1 MCQHEVAQ
9 NGWTSTPANAGAI
22 FGDRLYINQPG
33 PLSIK
38 ELEFPFHDTV
48 VVKTLDYANTV
59 LHPETLN
66 HSMRVYHYGNLPP
79 KRSKQECPWK
89 PNRVTGLAITKQQ
102 FPQHATALNPV
113 TWALTC
119 LLHDLGTA
127 EENLTATRMSF
138 DIYGGIKAL
147 QVLQQFGASKDQAEA
162 AAEAIIRHEDM
173 GVDGTITYIGQL
185 IQLATTYDNTG
196 FHPHVNNFG
205 ELVHS
210 VTRAEINEAYP
221 RLKWSTF
228 FSGTIQKEMSIK
240 PWCHSTHLVG
250 FDKEIRDN
258 TLMKPWE

>member
-1 MCQHEVAQ
+1 MCHEVAE
-9 NGWTSTPANAGAI
+9 NGWTSTPADAGAI
-22 FGDRLYINQPG
+22 FGGQPFINEPS

-38 ELEFPFHDTV
+38 ELEFPYHDTV
-48 VVKTLDYANTV
+48 VTKTLDYAKTV

-66 HSMRVYHYGNLPP
+66 HSMRVYHY
-79 KRSKQECPWK
+79 
-89 PNRVTGLAITKQQ
+89 GLAITKQQ

-147 QVLQQFGASKDQAEA
+147 HVLQQFGATIDQAEA

-196 FHPHVNNFG
+196 FHPHIKDFG
-205 ELVHS
+205 KLIHD

-221 RLKWSTF
+221 RLKWCSF
-228 FSGTIQKEMSIK
+228 FSATIQKEETIK
-240 PWCHSTHLVG
+240 PWCHSTHLVN
-250 FDKEIRDN
+250 FDQEIKAN
-258 TLMKPWE
+258 TLMKQWE